1 MPQEA
6 PFLLPLQRVY
16 APNLLINH
24 NKSMRSTVKIAP
36 ASLDE
41 SMSGHPRGHG
51 GGHHMSQ
58 SVGSL
63 QDLSLAASQKRS
75 ASAMNGRRSG
85 TPDLAQSSLGS
96 QAFGGGSRSGTP
108 SIFGHKSGTTGKVGA
123 TGDKGHGGTK
133 KADKKHGE
141 SGKVP
146 QLAVEEIDIFV
157 PSAKELKEAKE
168 LFRQFDTD
176 GDGTLT
182 MSEIQASLYFN
193 NVDYEE
199 IQAIFG
205 PNGIKGLGP
214 NGSVS
219 VEEFAAFLCRRRREN
234 ANRQQSSHVSKHSK
248 IARVYVSSCVHQHYG
263 ERRMLHEQVFPRL
276 AQLCTNLGG
285 ELVPVDLRYHSGPC
299 GSNLSGPSQ
308 SEAMGELSRVATDK
322 NYFFLGLAGDFPGE
336 CVLPSE
342 VSMSEFETLK
352 ASAKIFE
359 AASDEKGL
367 PQALES
373 LYAMDKNSVVPT
385 YSLRDGSE
393 ADVSMVIKAFA
404 EHEGEEQQLHSSFSK
419 VRAKIAKSLNEQEVT
434 KCLSLGSELDQV
446 KRTFLFLRTIDDV
459 PLDKQRGIL
468 PGKTDEELLQVVD
481 RQNIFKENIYDRL
494 NGNNVYKYT
503 VPYTSA
509 DLKIHEAGTYAQKA
523 AMEVMTREYLEK
535 FAADAFMALAGP
547 ITEMLSKPP
556 VSALQIELDSHLNRM
571 KRTATAILHAESDE
585 VFRIIN
591 EYIHGSPGRLDL
603 QQKVE
608 KAADAKSRKRAKDDV
623 EKLAIHN
630 SPLVVIGGVGSGKSN
645 LLAYVAEKFSYS
657 KEAGH
662 SAVIYRSIGATPL
675 SSDGRLLL
683 DGLCE
688 ELAKLSGSAR
698 SGPRPPSYNIL
709 LVEFGE
715 LLRMMG
721 NKKTVVLFLDGLD
734 KLPHT
739 DHALRLS
746 WLPTVLP
753 DNVYVVGTSVSVQEP
768 PALQR
773 YPKQNLPVLGPVV
786 PVSYKPLVNFWLEN
800 YRQGLQEAQKEEMVK
815 IVAAMGTPASGVR
828 SHLRMCFDE
837 ATNNVA
843 SFVVPDKLTEI
854 STKPGVMVYEL
865 LGLVLASKGGL
876 TEHELHCLLDIHEDC
891 KRTGALPYLRFHKGL
906 QRLSPY
912 LQSQE
917 RDMRTVIALRH
928 DSYRSI
934 ILSIEA
940 FKERLKDWNSQLARF
955 FDEQPNKFVSDT
967 GAISINL
974 RKLRYLVYY
983 QLEAQMWGDVG
994 RVLCSIDNIQAMCE
1008 AGMSVELQRMFT
1020 SAMRSIPQSFNPE
1033 GGPGWT
1039 TVQSFHRF
1047 FLRTVQAL
1055 AHHSRMIEQPG
1066 IVVQMGANEPLNTE
1080 PERQAHQI
1088 LAADGD
1094 SRVWMHAL
1102 NKAGSVSPLYAT
1114 LQGSQTTIR
1123 ASHISFDG
1131 ALIATGS
1138 DGGAVQIWDAE
1149 TGESVTALEG
1159 HTAVVNDV
1167 KFMATSKLLIS
1178 CSSDGTAKVW
1188 DEPNATCLMTYRG
1201 HGAPVLGVAVQSGG
1215 GNLIATCCQDGT
1227 VHIWKNDGSNGVKVR
1242 ELKGHANAVRACCFS
1257 HDGLRI
1263 ATASLDKMVKVWT
1276 IESGKIE
1283 CELEHI
1289 GKVYNVH
1296 FSADSTKLLSASAFA
1311 TCTLW
1316 SVEGASPQADKNQPI
1331 REYKTGR
1338 GSCFSCCFIDG
1349 DRYIS
1354 MASEHGSVYF
1364 WDAES
1369 DSDKSLLELH
1379 AHDEIIYKTSVSLDG
1394 NWLVTSG
1401 ADKLTRVWNVNTVK
1415 DNIQQE
1421 LDKEAS
1427 AAKVDDA
1434 VEEGLERE
1442 HAMLDEGAQQG
1453 EGEPDEGEVKDIVR
1467 CISIS
1472 SGARW
1477 GAACSEHGSLNVW
1490 DLAKAEVVLRCRVPS
1505 VVRVV
1510 RFHPTHPGI
1519 LVSGCDDGMLRVFD
1533 VAEAIAAHEASGE
1546 GPKVAN
1552 CSPTKEIGY
1561 HELCIR
1567 SLKFSKDGSKFV
1579 SGSIDATARVWSLD
1593 SVSQELCLQGHKD
1606 TVLDAEIAGNMLL
1619 VATASTDK
1627 TVRVWGM
1634 NGGKEQWVGKH
1645 GAYVYGV
1652 TFSSDCKRVVSSS
1665 GDRTA
1670 RVWAAKKG
1678 ECLHILKG
1686 SSALLTCS
1694 MSDSAGLLMC
1704 SGYEGSLHFW
1714 DCKSYD
1720 SPPVDGEGHG
1730 AEIRCAEFSKYGGY
1744 AVTAS
1749 NDGSVR
1755 VFDARSGASL
1765 GALPLRYPVYSMA
1778 AVIDETCAIC
1788 MCGDEDGNVTVVR
1801 INGVRDMLDSGSDVT
1816 AGSPDQSIVNN
1827 GTGGQKGTPIS
1838 PYRDH

>member
-1 MPQEA
+1 M
-6 PFLLPLQRVY
+6 Y

-51 GGHHMSQ
+51 GHNMSQ
-58 SVGSL
+58 SVSSL
-63 QDLSLAASQKRS
+63 NDMSLGGTAGKRS
-75 ASAMNGRRSG
+75 HSAMDVRRSG
-85 TPDLAQSSLGS
+85 TPDMSKPSLGGS
-96 QAFGGGSRSGTP
+96 HAFGASRSATP
-108 SIFGHKSGTTGKVGA
+108 SIFGNKTGTTGKVGS
-123 TGDKGHGGTK
+123 TVGKLGGTK
-133 KADKKHGE
+133 KSDKKHETG
-141 SGKVP
+141 SKVP
-146 QLAVEEIDIFV
+146 QLPVEEVDVFV

-214 NGSVS
+214 NGTVS

-234 ANRQQSSHVSKHSK
+234 ANRQQSSHVAKHSK
-248 IARVYVSSCVHQHYG
+248 IARVYISSCVHQHHA
-263 ERRMLHEQVFPRL
+263 ERRVLHEQVLPRL
-276 AQLCTNLGG
+276 AKMCQNLGG
-285 ELVPVDLRYHSGPC
+285 ELVPVDLRYHSGAC
-299 GSNLSGPSQ
+299 GSNLAGPSQ
-308 SEAMGELSRVATDK
+308 SEAMGELSRVATDR
-322 NYFFLGLAGDFPGE
+322 NYYFLGLAGDFPGE

-359 AASDEKGL
+359 AASDDKGL
-367 PQALES
+367 PQALEN
-373 LYAMDKNSVVPT
+373 LYAMDKNAVIPT
-385 YSLRDGSE
+385 YVLRDGSE
-393 ADVSMVIKAFA
+393 QDQTMVIKAFA

-434 KCLSLGSELDQV
+434 KCLSLGSELDQAR
-446 KRTFLFLRTIDDV
+446 RTFLFLRSIDDM
-459 PLDKQRGIL
+459 PFDKQKVL
-468 PGKTDEELLQVVD
+468 MPGKTDEELLQVAD

-494 NGNNVYKYT
+494 NGNNVFKYT

-509 DLKIHEAGTYAQKA
+509 DIKINEATPYAQKA
-523 AMEVMTREYLEK
+523 AMEVQHSGYLEK
-535 FAADAFMALAGP
+535 FASDAYMALAGP
-547 ITEMLSKPP
+547 IAEMLSKPP
-556 VSALQIELDSHLNRM
+556 VGALQMELDAHVNRM
-571 KRTATAILHAESDE
+571 RRTSSPIFHAEADDI
-585 VFRIIN
+585 FRTIN
-591 EYIHGSPGRLDL
+591 EYIHGSPARLDL
-603 QQKVE
+603 QQKLQNANDV
-608 KAADAKSRKRAKDDV
+608 KSRKRAKDEL
-623 EKLAIHN
+623 EKLPIPN
-630 SPLVVIGGVGSGKSN
+630 SPLIVIGSVGSGKTNILS
-645 LLAYVAEKFSYS
+645 YVAEKFSYS

-662 SAVIYRSIGATPL
+662 SAVIYRSIGGTPL

-698 SGPRPPSYNIL
+698 NGPRPPSYNNL

-715 LLRMMG
+715 LLRTMG

-773 YPKQNLPVLGPVV
+773 YPKQNLPVLAPVV

-800 YRQGLQEAQKEEMVK
+800 YKQGLQEAQKEELVK
-815 IVAAMGTPASGVR
+815 QVAAMGTPAAGVR
-828 SHLRMCFDE
+828 THLRMCFDE
-837 ATNNVA
+837 ATNGVA
-843 SFVVPDKLTEI
+843 SFVTPDRLTEI
-854 STKPGVMVYEL
+854 STKPGVMVFEL

-876 TEHELHCLLDIHEDC
+876 TEHELHILLDIQEDC
-891 KRTGALPYLRFHKGL
+891 KRTGALPYLRFHRGL
-906 QRLSPY
+906 QRLQPY

-917 RDMRTVIALRH
+917 RDMRTVTVLRH
-928 DSYRSI
+928 ESYRAI
-934 ILSIEA
+934 ILSIDA
-940 FKERLKDWNSQLARF
+940 FKERLKEWNTRLAKF
-955 FDEQPNKFVSDT
+955 FDEQPTKFTSEAGVVT
-967 GAISINL
+967 INL

-983 QLEAQMWGDVG
+983 QLEAEMWGDVG
-994 RVLCSIDNIQAMCE
+994 RVLCSIENIQAMCE
-1008 AGMSVELQRMFT
+1008 AGMSIELQRMFT
-1020 SAMRSIPQSFNPE
+1020 SALRSIPQDFAPE
-1033 GGPGWT
+1033 GDVPGWK
-1039 TVQSFHRF
+1039 TVQSFYRF

-1055 AHHSRMIEQPG
+1055 ANHSRMIEQPG

-1080 PERQAHQI
+1080 PERQAQDI
-1088 LAADGD
+1088 LKADGD

-1114 LQGSQTTIR
+1114 LLGSHTTIR

-1159 HTAVVNDV
+1159 HTAAVNDV
-1167 KFMATSKLLIS
+1167 KFMASGHLLVS
-1178 CSSDGTAKVW
+1178 CSTDGTAKVW
-1188 DEPNATCLMTYRG
+1188 DESNATCIMTYKG
-1201 HGAPVLGVAVQSGG
+1201 HNDAPLLGLAVQRGG
-1215 GNLIATCCQDGT
+1215 DELIATCCQDGT
-1227 VHIWKNDGSNGVKVR
+1227 VHIWKNDGANGQKTQ
-1242 ELKGHANAVRACCFS
+1242 ELKGHANAVKACCFS
-1257 HDGLRI
+1257 GDGQRI
-1263 ATASLDKMVKVWT
+1263 ATASLDKTVRVYE
-1276 IESGKIE
+1276 IANGKCLYE
-1283 CELEHI
+1283 FEHI
-1289 GKVYNVH
+1289 GKVYDVH
-1296 FSADSTKLLSASAFA
+1296 FSSDSTKLLSASAFA

-1316 SVEGASPQADKNQPI
+1316 NLEGALPNAADNKPL
-1331 REYKTGR
+1331 REYKTGS
-1338 GSCFSCCFIDG
+1338 GTCFSCCFLNG
-1349 DRYIS
+1349 DKCIAMS
-1354 MASEHGSVYF
+1354 SEHGSVYF
-1364 WDAES
+1364 WDAEK
-1369 DSDKSLLELH
+1369 DSDKSLLDIQ
-1379 AHDEIIYKTSVSLDG
+1379 AHDEIIYRTSVSLDG

-1401 ADKLTRVWNVNTVK
+1401 ADKLTRVWNANTVK
-1415 DNIQQE
+1415 DNIQRQLE
-1421 LDKEAS
+1421 MEVSAGKLEAEE
-1427 AAKVDDA
+1427 
-1434 VEEGLERE
+1434 EEGLERE
-1442 HAMLDEGAQQG
+1442 HAMLDEGEEAT
-1453 EGEPDEGEVKDIVR
+1453 EAEPDEGDVRDIVR

-1472 SGARW
+1472 CGAEW

-1490 DLAKAEVVLRCRVPS
+1490 DLSKAEVVLRCRVPS

-1510 RFHPTHPGI
+1510 RFHPNQPGM
-1519 LVSGCDDGMLRVFD
+1519 LLAACDDGFVRAFD
-1533 VAEAIAAHEASGE
+1533 VVEALASHETAVAGGSG
-1546 GPKVAN
+1546 GPKVAAATPVN
-1552 CSPTKEIGY
+1552 EFGY

-1567 SLKFSKDGSKFV
+1567 SLRFSRDGSKFIT
-1579 SGSIDATARVWSLD
+1579 GSIDATARVWSME
-1593 SVSQELCLQGHKD
+1593 SISHELCLEGHRD
-1606 TVLDAEIAGNMLL
+1606 TVLDAEIAGNMAL

-1634 NGGKEQWVGKH
+1634 KGGKEQWVGKH
-1645 GAYVYGV
+1645 GAYVYAV

-1670 RVWAAKKG
+1670 RVWASKKG
-1678 ECLHILKG
+1678 ECLHILKA

-1694 MSDSAGLLMC
+1694 LSDTANLVLC
-1704 SGYEGSLHFW
+1704 SGYEGSLHIW
-1714 DCKSYD
+1714 DTKAYEA
-1720 SPPVDGEGHG
+1720 PPIDCHGHG
-1730 AEIRCAEFSKYGGY
+1730 AEIRCSEFSKYGGF

-1755 VFDARSGASL
+1755 VFDTRNGASL

-1778 AVIDETCAIC
+1778 AFIDETRALC
-1788 MCGDEDGNVTVVR
+1788 MCGDEQGNVTVVQ
-1801 INGVRDMLDSGSDVT
+1801 INGVRDILDIGSDGAASPNVT
-1816 AGSPDQSIVNN
+1816 TNTSLDATGSRAAIP
-1827 GTGGQKGTPIS
+1827 
-1838 PYRDH
+1838 PYAKPGDHH